1 VKDLLNQEF
10 DDETV
15 QNIIPDKD
23 GPTILDNDNNDN
35 KENDQNNHFN
45 HENQNPNELDNE
57 NNNNEPET
65 KIEYDGNIDI
75 RTIKND
81 PRPFRIYLD
90 GVFDMAHYGHYRLF
104 KQVKDHFPNSY
115 IIVGV
120 SSDEETLRLKGQTLM
135 NEDERAE
142 SIGHCKWVNEVIM
155 PCPWIITQEFIDQHK
170 IDYVAHDGDPYVS
183 SNHADIYDFVKKQG
197 KFIATQRTDGVST
210 TDIINRIIRRYNEFV
225 LRNLQRGVSRE
236 ELNLSW
242 TRQKRIQFQAE
253 LEKKNKILKKLLIKQ
268 LNLWIML
275 KNGLMILKNL
285 WMIF

>member
-1 VKDLLNQEF
+1 MAAGPDDQDSNIEEEEKNYHIVSNFQHILNQEF
-10 DDETV
+10 NDESV
-15 QNIIPDKD
+15 QSIIPDKQSS
-23 GPTILDNDNNDN
+23 N
-35 KENDQNNHFN
+35 KQ
-45 HENQNPNELDNE
+45 DNE
-57 NNNNEPET
+57 NKEDQNDDVNDISQPDS
-65 KIEYDGNIDI
+65 KLEYAGNIDI
-75 RTIKND
+75 RNIKND
-81 PRPFRIYLD
+81 LRPFRIYLD

-135 NEDERAE
+135 NESERAE
-142 SIGHCKWVNEVIM
+142 SIGHCKWVDEVIM

-242 TRQKRIQFQAE
+242 TRQKRIEFQAE
-253 LEKKNKILKKLLIKQ
+253 LEKIKKKTR
-268 LNLWIML
+268 
-275 KNGLMILKNL
+275 
-285 WMIF
+285 F